1 MSTPRS
7 TRPSGGAARLLASI
21 ADRLPD
27 RVREFV
33 RARWHSFVM
42 LLPTAARLPAVQVE
56 LRAWVPCWA
65 FRLVAVALALAS
77 AALVIRGPFG
87 WTVVALVCA
96 VMLIRPAPSAPVFA
110 VVVGFSMLQAGD
122 REPWGVSEVMLLL
135 GVHACVAL
143 CVLIGASG
151 WAAKVRLDVL
161 GPAAPRFVVIQ
172 LIAQLTGLVGAV
184 LAGRDLSLPWIVVV
198 AALAMVALRFVWL
211 PMLGEQEEPPASP
224 VVRVF
229 DATARR
235 WGDE

>member
-1 MSTPRS
+1 MSRPRS
-7 TRPSGGAARLLASI
+7 TRAAHGAGRVVASI
-21 ADRLPD
+21 ADRLPA
-27 RVREFV
+27 RGREFARV
-33 RARWHSFVM
+33 RWHSFVV
-42 LLPTAARLPAVQVE
+42 LLPTAARLPSVQVG
-56 LRAWVPCWA
+56 LRACVPCWA

-77 AALVIRGPFG
+77 ATLVITGAFG
-87 WTVVALVCA
+87 WTVVGVVCA
-96 VMLIRPAPSAPVFA
+96 VMVIRPAPTAPVFA

-122 REPWGVSEVMLLL
+122 REPWGVSEVLLLL

-184 LAGRDLSLPWIVVV
+184 VAGRDLSLPWVVVV
-198 AALAMVALRFVWL
+198 AALALVALRFVWL
-211 PMLGEQEEPPASP
+211 PMLAEREEPPASP
-224 VVRVF
+224 AVRVF